1 MVRSHRLR
9 TRSPPSISW
18 KSCFL
23 LIMQTLASMRRVW
36 QIFQNKSN
44 DLETAFRSDC
54 HVSQPPCHPDMQTVD
69 IRVYTWLHKC
79 QLANTLLCF
88 SAHTP
93 AHTHAYAQ
101 GMYGSSKYESVLFL
115 WLVDRPF
122 SLQHLVIRST
132 RLSNCHL
139 SLISHSFVH
148 LFHKHDAPTRYQVL
162 CQVLET
168 QLSQSR
174 QSIFSS
180 GTYSLGR
187 DRLNNCTANHKSHCD
202 RCHDEG
208 I

>member
-1 MVRSHRLR
+1 MCLSHLVTLTCRLWTYVC
-9 TRSPPSISW
+9 TR
-18 KSCFL
+18 
-23 LIMQTLASMRRVW
+23 
-36 QIFQNKSN
+36 
-44 DLETAFRSDC
+44 DC
-54 HVSQPPCHPDMQTVD
+54 TN
-69 IRVYTWLHKC
+69 
-79 QLANTLLCF
+79 ANLQTLLCF

-93 AHTHAYAQ
+93 AHTHTLTHAQ

-122 SLQHLVIRST
+122 SLQHFVIRST